1 MPNREPEPTFQLMS
15 VSQKLFRLLLLAYPR
30 EFRHDYGPQ
39 MTQLF
44 RDCYREQTKQ
54 SAAGLWLVWLHT
66 VSDLF
71 VSAPREHLERLR
83 RENSAMTN
91 LQRTAL
97 ALGTCLA
104 IIVIAFLLLSY
115 GRSHEVPSILFFGK
129 TLDALVTAGVVGNLI
144 IFLLRLT
151 KLNPVKTALW
161 TMLVVNS
168 ILLILAWAIGSRVDP
183 QFSLPGVL
191 MAYVVSFLFWFA
203 LHWIWAKSKGNAELA
218 LSGGK

>member
-1 MPNREPEPTFQLMS
+1 MS

-44 RDCYREQTKQ
+44 RDCYREQTSQ
-54 SAAGLWLVWLHT
+54 NAIGLWLLWLRT

-71 VSAPREHLERLR
+71 VSAPREHLNRLQ
-83 RENSAMTN
+83 RENSVMTN
-91 LQRTAL
+91 LQRTVL

-104 IIVIAFLLLSY
+104 IIVIAFSLLSY
-115 GRSHEVPSILFFGK
+115 GRSHQVPSILFFGK
-129 TLDALVTAGVVGNLI
+129 TLDALVTAGVAGNLI

-161 TMLVVNS
+161 TMLVVHS
-168 ILLILAWAIGSRVDP
+168 ILFILVWAISSRVDP

-191 MAYVVSFLFWFA
+191 IAYVLSFLFWFA
-203 LHWIWAKSKGNAELA
+203 VHWIWAKSNGDPELA
-218 LSGGK
+218 LTAANNQ